1 MQEPVYHIPVLLEK
15 SIELLNIKREGV
27 YVDVTFGGGGH
38 SREILK
44 RLGEKGRLVVFDR
57 DPEALNNAPVDERL
71 TCILSDYQFIERELV
86 NSGIQSVDGILADLG
101 VSSHQFDTA
110 ERGFSFRFDGPLDM
124 RMGQQELSAAYV
136 LNEYDEA
143 ELVRIFRE
151 YGEIQNAKKLV
162 RIILEARAKEE
173 ISQTQQ
179 FSAIIE
185 SCVPP
190 KRKSKYLAQVYQALR
205 IEVNQE
211 LSSLRTMLESSE
223 KLLNP
228 EGRLVVISY
237 HSLEDRMVKRFMK
250 SGNIAGVLARD
261 FYGNPISPW
270 EQITRKA
277 IQADS
282 QEIELNPRARSARLR
297 TVEKK
302 P

>member
-57 DPEALNNAPVDERL
+57 DPEALENAPVDERL
-71 TCILSDYQFIERELV
+71 TCILSDYQFSERELV

-136 LNEYDEA
+136 LNEYEEG

-211 LSSLRTMLESSE
+211 LSSLRTLLESSE

-270 EQITRKA
+270 DQITRKA

-302 P
+302 N

>member
-44 RLGEKGRLVVFDR
+44 RLGEKGRLVVFDK
-57 DPEALNNAPVDERL
+57 DPEALENAPVDERL

-86 NSGIQSVDGILADLG
+86 NSGVQSVDGILADLG

-136 LNEYDEA
+136 LNEYEEG

-211 LSSLRTMLESSE
+211 LSSLRTLLESSE

-228 EGRLVVISY
+228 AGRLVVISY

-297 TVEKK
+297 AVEKK
-302 P
+302 H

>member
-1 MQEPVYHIPVLLEK
+1 MQEPVYHTPVLLEK
-15 SIELLNIKREGV
+15 SIELLDIKREGI

-57 DPEALNNAPVDERL
+57 DEEALANAPIDERL

-86 NSGIQSVDGILADLG
+86 SSGIQSVDGILADLG

-124 RMGQQELSAAYV
+124 RMGQQELHAANV
-136 LNEYDEA
+136 LNEYEEE

-162 RIILEARAKEE
+162 RIILETRKREE

-179 FSAIIE
+179 FSTIIE
-185 SCVPP
+185 SCIPP

-211 LSSLRTMLESSE
+211 LSSLQHLLESSE

-228 EGRLVVISY
+228 AGRLVVIAY
-237 HSLEDRMVKRFMK
+237 HSLEDRMVKRFMR
-250 SGNIAGVLARD
+250 SGNIAGLLARD
-261 FYGNPISPW
+261 FYGNPLSPW
-270 EQITRKA
+270 DQITRKA

-282 QEIELNPRARSARLR
+282 QEIEQNPRARSARLR
-297 TVEKK
+297 AVEKK
-302 P
+302 

>member
-1 MQEPVYHIPVLLEK
+1 
-15 SIELLNIKREGV
+15 
-27 YVDVTFGGGGH
+27 
-38 SREILK
+38 
-44 RLGEKGRLVVFDR
+44 R

-136 LNEYDEA
+136 LNEYEEA

-211 LSSLRTMLESSE
+211 LSSLRTLLESSE

-228 EGRLVVISY
+228 AGRLVVISY

-277 IQADS
+277 IQADL

-302 P
+302 N